1 MWGRAAAGPV
11 LSLLCSSGTS
21 RGLCGPLSR
30 TVSTMQLKSSEFQA
44 LFTDGLKSIAELF
57 SENSYEL
64 RIAGGAVRDLLTG
77 KQPDDVDFATTA
89 TPEHMKQLFQAAG
102 IRMIN
107 NKGEKHGTITAR
119 VHDQNFEIT
128 TLRID
133 VTTDG
138 RHAEVQFTTD
148 WQTDAERRDLTVN
161 SMFLGLDGTLYDY
174 FNGFDD
180 LKKKKI
186 RFVGDA
192 TQRIQEDYLRIM
204 RYFRFYGKI
213 AEEPG
218 DHDLSTL
225 KSIKK
230 NAKGLAGISGER
242 IWVELKKLLVGNH
255 AAHLISLMYELEI
268 AQYIGLPVDGSLEEL
283 KRVWKNVQHRSPKP
297 MTVLAALFRTQ
308 DDVLRLDLRL
318 KISKEEKQLGLFLVK
333 YRRDL
338 LKADGSDPYEK
349 DYWLAQ
355 IEIAVLG
362 AIFALALVTNSIL
375 LLLLWRRHKQVSRMH
390 VFVIHLCLADLV
402 VALFQVFPQLF
413 WDITDRFVGPDAIC
427 RLVKYL
433 QIVGMLASTY
443 MIVVM
448 TIDRYQ
454 AICNPMV
461 TFQRKRARW
470 NLPVCIAWCIS
481 LIGSLPQVFIFSK
494 TEIYPGVFECW
505 AHFIE
510 PWGLKAYVTWTS
522 MVVFVVPALTL
533 IVCQVRICRAI
544 QMNLYSKTHQQS
556 GESKKELKT
565 WRASSVAG
573 VSKARIKTVKMTLVI
588 VLVYILCWSP
598 FFTVQL
604 WSVWDPKAPR
614 ETATFTILML
624 LASLNSCANP
634 FIYMF
639 FSGQMPKDVSKC
651 FTEYTV
657 K

>member
-1 MWGRAAAGPV
+1 M
-11 LSLLCSSGTS
+11 TNHS
-21 RGLCGPLSR
+21 RD
-30 TVSTMQLKSSEFQA
+30 VSTWRS
-44 LFTDGLKSIAELF
+44 F
-57 SENSYEL
+57 SNS
-64 RIAGGAVRDLLTG
+64 G
-77 KQPDDVDFATTA
+77 FS
-89 TPEHMKQLFQAAG
+89 
-102 IRMIN
+102 
-107 NKGEKHGTITAR
+107 
-119 VHDQNFEIT
+119 
-128 TLRID
+128 
-133 VTTDG
+133 
-138 RHAEVQFTTD
+138 
-148 WQTDAERRDLTVN
+148 DA
-161 SMFLGLDGTLYDY
+161 MA
-174 FNGFDD
+174 NGF
-180 LKKKKI
+180 
-186 RFVGDA
+186 
-192 TQRIQEDYLRIM
+192 
-204 RYFRFYGKI
+204 
-213 AEEPG
+213 P
-218 DHDLSTL
+218 
-225 KSIKK
+225 K
-230 NAKGLAGISGER
+230 NFNFS
-242 IWVELKKLLVGNH
+242 
-255 AAHLISLMYELEI
+255 
-268 AQYIGLPVDGSLEEL
+268 
-283 KRVWKNVQHRSPKP
+283 
-297 MTVLAALFRTQ
+297 
-308 DDVLRLDLRL
+308 
-318 KISKEEKQLGLFLVK
+318 SKETL
-333 YRRDL
+333 
-338 LKADGSDPYEK
+338 PNEK

-522 MVVFVVPALTL
+522 MVVFVIPALTL

-639 FSGQMPKDVSKC
+639 FSGQMPKGLVETLCRKNPSGGDNVIEEPSLISTLHLTQRSSC
-651 FTEYTV
+651 ESRIVTFLN
-657 K
+657 